1 MQDGNGD
8 GEDDDKGQKK
18 GSAEPVDGRF
28 PDIVV
33 GRSLASDG
41 CKGEPLLEDDISDQ
55 TSSVYKFQAKSRAMR
70 V

>member
-33 GRSLASDG
+33 
-41 CKGEPLLEDDISDQ
+41 
-55 TSSVYKFQAKSRAMR
+55 V
-70 V
+70 